1 MKDDNLDQDALTIS
15 IAALGPDDDAA
26 LLPGTRF
33 PFDVTQYSATG
44 RRAHKVQR
52 RSQRRQR
59 QRQVEWRSRSRRA

>member
-1 MKDDNLDQDALTIS
+1 MKDDTLDQDALTIS

-26 LLPGTRF
+26 LLPEGLL

-44 RRAHKVQR
+44 RRAQKVQR

-59 QRQVEWRSRSRRA
+59 ERQVVWRSRSRRA

>member
-1 MKDDNLDQDALTIS
+1 MKDDNLDQDALTLS
-15 IAALGPDDDAA
+15 IAAFGPDDDDAI
-26 LLPGTRF
+26 LPDARL

-44 RRAHKVQR
+44 RRAQKVQR